1 MAIDDGRVVSNFIIQ
16 SLNDLPITI
25 YGDGTQ
31 IRSFCYVDDLIEG
44 LVRLFFTENIN
55 QPVNLGNPTP
65 TNMNQLATEIIELTK
80 SKSRIIF
87 HDLPSDDP
95 LTREPD
101 IGRAQELLDWNPKI
115 DRRNGLLK
123 TIEYFRSVM

>member
-1 MAIDDGRVVSNFIIQ
+1 
-16 SLNDLPITI
+16 
-25 YGDGTQ
+25 
-31 IRSFCYVDDLIEG
+31 
-44 LVRLFFTENIN
+44 
-55 QPVNLGNPTP
+55 
-65 TNMNQLATEIIELTK
+65 MNQLATEIIELTK